1 MYRRQTALFFF
12 YESEMCPQE
21 HSTIRSNGVLHPDDD
36 YLARALTVP
45 LHRVSRCRLPAV
57 WQLRSWLEAEGE
69 LHSTTMSSP
78 TVTGPGRWV
87 ATTVHIST
95 DARDAR
101 IGSLCRT
108 VCMHAPTYGSTG
120 WPSSLP
126 PSNAG
131 YHMALLETQAAHPDA
146 TILAY
151 LDDTYYLQ
159 MPAAALACMRSG
171 TAATPRALEG

>member
-1 MYRRQTALFFF
+1 
-12 YESEMCPQE
+12 MCPRE

-87 ATTVHIST
+87 ATTVRMST

-101 IGSLCRT
+101 IGSLYRA
-108 VCMHAPTYGSTG
+108 VCMHPGMAPCRTG
-120 WPSSLP
+120 WPGLPSVYSPSCVWVPYVVDHCNSTRSNVLHHCRTSPACLADSGSLRASRRVGNTRTLRFETSSNNLNYRYIP
-126 PSNAG
+126 
-131 YHMALLETQAAHPDA
+131 
-146 TILAY
+146 
-151 LDDTYYLQ
+151 
-159 MPAAALACMRSG
+159 
-171 TAATPRALEG
+171 